1 MKTTIDTA
9 TETIT
14 PTRLRGAWV
23 AGSIG
28 FTVLVSVVALGVGP
42 VDIAA
47 HRVAAAVL
55 SELPWVDLDHGLDPV
70 QHTIV
75 TTVRLPRVVLGL
87 LVGAMLSMS
96 GAAYQGA
103 FRNPLADPYLLGVA
117 AGAGLGATLAIVN
130 DWGSAVGFVDP
141 VPLAAFIG
149 ALIAVS
155 VAFGVGSIGARS
167 SVTLVLAG
175 VAVASFF
182 TAAQTYVLQRNID
195 VVQEVYSWILGRVST
210 SGWGEVELLLPYAV
224 VTVAV
229 LLRFA
234 RALDVMA
241 VGDEEA
247 RSLGIDPTRVRLI
260 VVVFA
265 SLAAAAT
272 VAVAG
277 LIGFVGLVVA
287 HAVRLTA
294 GSSNRIVLPLSA
306 IVGAAFMVLADLV
319 ARTVISPAELPV
331 GVVTAFIG
339 APFFAVVLRTTRKTL
354 W

>member
-1 MKTTIDTA
+1 MDQR
-9 TETIT
+9 T
-14 PTRLRGAWV
+14 PLRATRLTPAWLL
-23 AGSIG
+23 GSLMALI
-28 FTVLVSVVALGVGP
+28 VVSVVSLGIGP
-42 VDIAA
+42 VDIAP
-47 HRVAAAVL
+47 HRVAGAVL
-55 SELPWVDLDHGLDPV
+55 SELPGVNIDHGLDPV

-87 LVGAMLSMS
+87 LVGAMLAIS
-96 GAAYQGA
+96 GAAYQGS

-130 DWGSAVGFVDP
+130 DWGSAVGFIDP
-141 VPLAAFIG
+141 VPLAAFLG
-149 ALIAVS
+149 ALLAVA
-155 VAFGVGSIGARS
+155 VAFSVGSIGSRS
-167 SVTLVLAG
+167 SVTLILAG

-210 SGWGEVELLLPYAV
+210 SGWGEVKLLLPYAIATIV
-224 VTVAV
+224 V
-229 LLRFA
+229 LLRFG

-241 VGDEEA
+241 VGDDEA
-247 RSLGIDPTRVRLI
+247 RSLGVDPVRVRL
-260 VVVFA
+260 VVVTLA

-306 IVGAAFMVLADLV
+306 IFGATFMVLADLL
-319 ARTVISPAELPV
+319 ARNVIAPAELPV
-331 GVVTAFIG
+331 GVVTAFVG
-339 APFFAVVLRTTRKTL
+339 APFFAVILRTTRRTL

>member
-117 AGAGLGATLAIVN
+117 AGAG
-130 DWGSAVGFVDP
+130 
-141 VPLAAFIG
+141 
-149 ALIAVS
+149 
-155 VAFGVGSIGARS
+155 
-167 SVTLVLAG
+167 
-175 VAVASFF
+175 
-182 TAAQTYVLQRNID
+182 
-195 VVQEVYSWILGRVST
+195 
-210 SGWGEVELLLPYAV
+210 V
-224 VTVAV
+224 VTGA
-229 LLRFA
+229 
-234 RALDVMA
+234 
-241 VGDEEA
+241 GEA
-247 RSLGIDPTRVRLI
+247 
-260 VVVFA
+260 
-265 SLAAAAT
+265 
-272 VAVAG
+272 AG
-277 LIGFVGLVVA
+277 
-287 HAVRLTA
+287 A
-294 GSSNRIVLPLSA
+294 G
-306 IVGAAFMVLADLV
+306 
-319 ARTVISPAELPV
+319 
-331 GVVTAFIG
+331 
-339 APFFAVVLRTTRKTL
+339 
-354 W
+354 

>member
-1 MKTTIDTA
+1 MTHQ
-9 TETIT
+9 T
-14 PTRLRGAWV
+14 PLRATRLTPVWLL
-23 AGSIG
+23 GSLAAMAI
-28 FTVLVSVVALGVGP
+28 VSVIALGIGP
-42 VDIAA
+42 VDIAPL
-47 HRVAAAVL
+47 RVAGAVL
-55 SELPWVDLDHGLDPV
+55 SELPWVNIDHGLDPV

-87 LVGAMLSMS
+87 LVGAMLAIS
-96 GAAYQGA
+96 GAAYQGS

-130 DWGSAVGFVDP
+130 NWGSAVGFVDP
-141 VPLAAFIG
+141 VPLAAFAG
-149 ALIAVS
+149 ALLAVA
-155 VAFGVGSIGARS
+155 VAFAVGSIGSRS
-167 SVTLVLAG
+167 SVTLILAG

-210 SGWGEVELLLPYAV
+210 SGWGEVKLLLPYAV
-224 VTVAV
+224 VTIVV
-229 LLRFA
+229 LLRFG

-247 RSLGIDPTRVRLI
+247 RSLGVDPLRVRL
-260 VVVFA
+260 VVVTLA

-306 IVGAAFMVLADLV
+306 TFGATFMVLADLL
-319 ARTVISPAELPV
+319 ARNVIAPAELPV
-331 GVVTAFIG
+331 GVVTAFVG
-339 APFFAVVLRTTRKTL
+339 APFFAVILRTTRRTL